1 MLFRGKVSYFSNS
14 LCKGLNLS
22 CESNAFQGNMMFIV
36 HVAQKKRVLISLAR
50 VMLFRGH
57 WTIKDGWKSI
67 NVLISLARVMLFRAM
82 LVC

>member
-1 MLFRGKVSYFSNS
+1 
-14 LCKGLNLS
+14 
-22 CESNAFQGNMMFIV
+22 MMFIV